1 MVGADLK
8 CGRFDFLRRYSLCGN
23 LDGEIPQYAL
33 LGEFFL
39 LPNVPFWD
47 YFNYF

>member
-1 MVGADLK
+1 MSSFRLFEK
-8 CGRFDFLRRYSLCGN
+8 MLSLCGN
-23 LDGEIPQYAL
+23 LNGEIPQDAL